1 MPADS
6 AEFEYQPGHFVSGDF
21 PIHTQPVT
29 IASGEDLEKLSVLGQ
44 VSADGKFK
52 LSESAADDGSETPKA
67 ILAYAVDASDGDVEA
82 AVYLSGSFDPGELVY
97 GTGHDAESVTQA
109 LIGSPIFLRKPDQR

>member
-29 IASGEDLEKLSVLGQ
+29 IASGEELEARSVLGQ
-44 VSADGKFK
+44 VTADGTFK
-52 LSESAADDGSETPKA
+52 LSASGASDGSETPKA
-67 ILAYAVDASDGDVEA
+67 ILAYAVDASGGAVEA
-82 AVYLSGSFDPGELVY
+82 AVYMSGSFDPDKLVY
-97 GTGHDAESVTQA
+97 GTGHDAESVAQA
-109 LIGSPIFLRKPDQR
+109 LLGSPIFLRKPDQR